1 MSLRPPLFCPY
12 ARTVHTLWRRQ
23 IFYFTRKD
31 DTLVTS
37 ERERELDQIEMEVE
51 VEVEVGWWDPIDVR
65 GSGHGEARELQL
77 LANSCSSSI

>member
-1 MSLRPPLFCPY
+1 M
-12 ARTVHTLWRRQ
+12 
-23 IFYFTRKD
+23 
-31 DTLVTS
+31 TS